1 MPNGQPLTYAM
12 LRNRFDDARAA
23 AAAAQTDQAM
33 AERIKQFQFRDI
45 RAKAAS
51 DIDDLRAA
59 SKLLGHAGER
69 ITSDVYR
76 RAGEKVNPT
85 R

>member
-1 MPNGQPLTYAM
+1 M

-23 AAAAQTDQAM
+23 PTAAQTDPKLSGL
-33 AERIKQFQFRDI
+33 IKQFQFRDI
-45 RAKAAS
+45 RDKAAS
-51 DIDDLRAA
+51 DIDDLSTA

-69 ITSDVYR
+69 ITADVYR
-76 RAGEKVNPT
+76 RAGQKVNPT